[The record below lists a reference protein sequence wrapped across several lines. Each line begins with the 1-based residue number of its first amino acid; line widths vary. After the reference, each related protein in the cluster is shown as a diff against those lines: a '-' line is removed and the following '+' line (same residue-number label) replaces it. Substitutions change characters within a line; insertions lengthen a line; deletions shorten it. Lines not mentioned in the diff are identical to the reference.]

1 MADGSGFA
9 FSFTPEVE
17 AATAPLWARLSD
29 KVSPLEW
36 RLHAPL
42 IAEINRLK
50 RQKNA
55 VILAHNYM
63 TPEIFHGVGDY
74 VGDSLG
80 LAREAAKSDAAVIIQ
95 AGVHFMAETSKILAP
110 EKKVYIPDLRAGC
123 SLASSI
129 TGADVRLIKQRYPGL
144 PVVTY
149 VNTTADVKAETDV
162 CCTSANAVQVVEQ
175 VAAEW
180 GVDRVILIPDE
191 FLARNVAR
199 QTSVRIIAWQGRCE
213 VHERF
218 DAQDIRD
225 LKLAYPDAEILG
237 HPECPTEVIEECH
250 FAGSTAAMVD
260 YVQQKKPKRVVLI
273 TECSM
278 ADNVAVD
285 APVHPV
291 RPPLQPLPAHEAD
304 QPAEHLRDPA
314 LRPLRGDRGP
324 GHRRA
329 RPPGGPAHDRPA
341 AAENARS
348 VRHRKGASPRRR
360 GADLTIM
367 AERLSFDGVLVVG
380 GGLAG
385 LSAALA
391 CAPRRALVLA
401 PPLGEACATAWA
413 QGGVAAAVG
422 CDDSPELHAA
432 DTVAAGAGL
441 VSPERALLLA
451 RSGPEVIERLAALG
465 APFDRTPEG
474 WARGLEAAHSRAR
487 VVRVRGDGAGRAV
500 MDAVAQAA
508 RAAPHVEIREAE
520 VVALLQDSAGRVRG
534 VLARQGAVLVEITA
548 AAVVLATGGLG
559 GLYAVTTNPP
569 ALRGEGLAMAALAGA
584 EIADP
589 EFVQFHPTA
598 LDVGRDPAPLAT
610 EALRG
615 EGAVLVDAAGRR
627 FMPSEHPLA
636 DLAPRDIVARAVAA
650 RVQSGEGAFLDAREA
665 VGERFP
671 ELFPAVFAC
680 LPPGR
685 HRPAPSAHACGTGRA
700 LPHGRDRHDRGRPH
714 HPAWPLRRGRVR
726 RLRRARRQPARLQ
739 LPARSRR
746 LRRPRGSRRRWR
758 GRPARRDL
766 ARRSAAGL
774 AGHGLGGPAPG
785 HVPTRRRAAR
795 RRGPAEPDRRHR

>member
-285 APVHPV
+285 APDTQFV
-291 RPPLQPLPAHEAD
+291 RPCNLCPHMKRISLQNIYETLLYDRYEVTV
-304 QPAEHLRDPA
+304 DPA
-314 LRPLRGDRGP
+314 IAE
-324 GHRRA
+324 RA
-329 RPPGGPAHDRPA
+329 RLAVQRMIDLPPPKTPAR
-341 AAENARS
+341 
-348 VRHRKGASPRRR
+348 
-360 GADLTIM
+360 
-367 AERLSFDGVLVVG
+367 
-380 GGLAG
+380 
-385 LSAALA
+385 
-391 CAPRRALVLA
+391 
-401 PPLGEACATAWA
+401 
-413 QGGVAAAVG
+413 
-422 CDDSPELHAA
+422 
-432 DTVAAGAGL
+432 
-441 VSPERALLLA
+441 
-451 RSGPEVIERLAALG
+451 
-465 APFDRTPEG
+465 
-474 WARGLEAAHSRAR
+474 
-487 VVRVRGDGAGRAV
+487 
-500 MDAVAQAA
+500 
-508 RAAPHVEIREAE
+508 
-520 VVALLQDSAGRVRG
+520 
-534 VLARQGAVLVEITA
+534 
-548 AAVVLATGGLG
+548 
-559 GLYAVTTNPP
+559 Y
-569 ALRGEGLAMAALAGA
+569 
-584 EIADP
+584 
-589 EFVQFHPTA
+589 
-598 LDVGRDPAPLAT
+598 
-610 EALRG
+610 
-615 EGAVLVDAAGRR
+615 
-627 FMPSEHPLA
+627 
-636 DLAPRDIVARAVAA
+636 DIVKARHHVD
-650 RVQSGEGAFLDAREA
+650 V
-665 VGERFP
+665 
-671 ELFPAVFAC
+671 ELI
-680 LPPGR
+680 
-685 HRPAPSAHACGTGRA
+685 
-700 LPHGRDRHDRGRPH
+700 
-714 HPAWPLRRGRVR
+714 
-726 RLRRARRQPARLQ
+726 
-739 LPARSRR
+739 
-746 LRRPRGSRRRWR
+746 
-758 GRPARRDL
+758 
-766 ARRSAAGL
+766 
-774 AGHGLGGPAPG
+774 
-785 HVPTRRRAAR
+785 
-795 RRGPAEPDRRHR
+795 